1 MSCMQNLT
9 RRLRRAYGYN
19 MDRRQFFSSAAATF
33 VAFQSGAA
41 ARAQSAVGA
50 VAGRPADT
58 VARDEDFWFNIRHA
72 FTVDRNMINLNNGG
86 VSPAPKIVMDTEI
99 RYLEIE
105 NLSPSYYMWS
115 VLDPGI
121 ETVRRRLAR
130 AFGCDPEEIAITRNA
145 SEALEIVQLG
155 LELKRGDEV
164 ITTNQDYPRMI
175 TTWQQRE
182 RRDGIVLKQVTFQVP
197 PPSMDYLARR
207 IEEAIT
213 PRTKVIHIC
222 HITNRTGQIFPLKQ
236 ICQMG
241 RARGIEVIV
250 DGAHAFAQFP
260 FQQADL
266 DCDYYGTSLH
276 KWVLAPIGTGMLYV
290 RKNKIEKIW
299 PMMAAPPEMN
309 ANIRKFEEIGTHP
322 ASQRNAITEALNF
335 HESIGP
341 ERKAERFRYLRKRWS
356 NRLRDLPGV
365 KILNSEDPEQSCG
378 IGFVSVSGFD
388 APKLAA
394 YLWEKHRIWTV
405 AIVTPG
411 EYQGLRVTPNVY
423 TTLEEIDTFADVMEK
438 IIRKGSLPA

>member
-1 MSCMQNLT
+1 
-9 RRLRRAYGYN
+9 
-19 MDRRQFFSSAAATF
+19 MDRRNFFRSSAAAF
-33 VAFQSGAA
+33 AVFQADSLL
-41 ARAQSAVGA
+41 RAQSAVNA
-50 VAGRPADT
+50 AGGRAADT

-86 VSPAPKIVMDTEI
+86 VSPAPKIVMDTET
-99 RYLEIE
+99 RYLEME
-105 NLSPSYYMWS
+105 NLNPSYYMWN

-130 AFGCDPEEIAITRNA
+130 TFGCDPEEIAITRNA

-155 LELKRGDEV
+155 MELKRGDEV
-164 ITTNQDYPRMI
+164 VTTNQDYPRMI

-197 PPSMDYLARR
+197 PPSMEYLARR

-213 PRTKVIHIC
+213 PRTRVIHIC
-222 HITNRTGQIFPLKQ
+222 HITNRTGQIFPVKQ

-260 FQQADL
+260 FKHADL

-299 PMMAAPPEMN
+299 PMMPAPESMN

-335 HESIGP
+335 HDSIGP

-365 KILNSEDPEQSCG
+365 KILNSEDPEQSCA
-378 IGFVSVSGFD
+378 IGFISVAGID
-388 APKLAA
+388 AHKLAT
-394 YLWEKHRIWTV
+394 YLWEKQRIWTV
-405 AIVTPG
+405 AIDTPG
-411 EYQGLRVTPNVY
+411 EYQGLRITPNVY
-423 TTLEEIDTFADVMEK
+423 TTLEEVDTFSEVMEK
-438 IIRKGSLPA
+438 IIRRGSLPG

>member
-1 MSCMQNLT
+1 
-9 RRLRRAYGYN
+9 
-19 MDRRQFFSSAAATF
+19 MDRRRFFSSTAATALA
-33 VAFQSGAA
+33 AFQADSV
-41 ARAQSAVGA
+41 ARAQSAAQA
-50 VAGRPADT
+50 VTGHPADT
-58 VARDEDFWFNIRHA
+58 VARDEDFWFNIRHS

-86 VSPAPKIVMDTEI
+86 VSPAPKVVMDTEV

-105 NLSPSYYMWS
+105 NLSPSYYMWN

-130 AFGCDPEEIAITRNA
+130 TFGCDPEEIAITRNA

-155 LELKRGDEV
+155 MNLQRGDEIV
-164 ITTNQDYPRMI
+164 TTNQDYPRMI
-175 TTWQQRE
+175 TCWQQRE
-182 RRDGIVLKQVTFQVP
+182 RRDGLVLKQVTFKVP
-197 PPSMDYLARR
+197 PPNMDYLVGR

-213 PRTKVIHIC
+213 PKTKVIHIC
-222 HITNRTGQIFPLKQ
+222 HITNRTGQIFPVKK
-236 ICQMG
+236 ICQMA
-241 RARGIEVIV
+241 RSRGIEVVV

-260 FQQADL
+260 FTQADL

-290 RKNKIEKIW
+290 KRDKIEKIW
-299 PMMAAPPEMN
+299 PMMPAPPSMN

-335 HESIGP
+335 HESIGA

-356 NRLRDLPGV
+356 NRLRELPGV
-365 KILNSEDPEQSCG
+365 QILNSEDPEQSCG
-378 IGFVSVSGFD
+378 IGFISVDGID
-388 APKLAA
+388 APKLSA

-411 EYQGLRVTPNVY
+411 EYQGLRITPNVY
-423 TTLEEIDTFADVMEK
+423 TTLEEVDTFGDVMEK
-438 IIRKGSLPA
+438 VIKAGKIPG

>member
-1 MSCMQNLT
+1 
-9 RRLRRAYGYN
+9 
-19 MDRRQFFSSAAATF
+19 MDRRRFFRSSAAAAF
-33 VAFQSGAA
+33 AAFQADSVL
-41 ARAQSAVGA
+41 RAQSAVES
-50 VAGRPADT
+50 VAGRAADT

-86 VSPAPKIVMDTEI
+86 VSPAPKIVMDAEI
-99 RYLEIE
+99 RYLEME
-105 NLSPSYYMWS
+105 NLNPSYYMWN

-130 AFGCDPEEIAITRNA
+130 AFGCDSEEIAITRNA
-145 SEALEIVQLG
+145 SEALENVQLG
-155 LELKRGDEV
+155 MELKRGDEV
-164 ITTNQDYPRMI
+164 VTTNQDYGRMI

-197 PPSMDYLARR
+197 PPSMEYLSRR

-222 HITNRTGQIFPLKQ
+222 HVTNRTGQIFPVKQ

-241 RARGIEVIV
+241 RSRGIEVIV

-260 FQQADL
+260 FKHADL

-299 PMMAAPPEMN
+299 PMMPAPESMN
-309 ANIRKFEEIGTHP
+309 ADIRKFEEIGTHP
-322 ASQRNAITEALNF
+322 ASQRSAITEALNF

-356 NRLRDLPGV
+356 NQLRSLPGV
-365 KILNSEDPEQSCG
+365 KILNSEDPEQSCA
-378 IGFVSVSGFD
+378 IGFISVDGFD
-388 APKLAA
+388 AHKLAT

-405 AIVTPG
+405 AINTPG
-411 EYQGLRVTPNVY
+411 EYQGLRITPNVY
-423 TTLEEIDTFADVMEK
+423 TTLEEVDTFSEVMTK
-438 IIRKGSLPA
+438 IIRRGSLA